1 MGEAIVITS
10 GKGGV
15 GKTTATLNI
24 GAALALKGAH
34 VMLVDTDIGLRNLD
48 VVMGLEER
56 IVYDLVDVVEG
67 RCRLRQALVEDPR
80 FFGRL
85 HLLPAAQTRD
95 KSVVTAQQMEALI
108 GQIKPSVDYVL
119 IDCPAGIEQG
129 FCNAVAGADS
139 AIVVTMP
146 EVSAVRDADRVIGLL
161 RAYDLPAPRLIIN
174 RVRPNMVRRG
184 DMMST
189 EDMLEM
195 LGVELLG
202 VIPDEETVIRA
213 GNLGQPVARGNT
225 PVSLAYRNIAARI
238 LGDDVP
244 IQQLRGQHRG
254 LLHRLLPR
262 FGGM

>member
-48 VVMGLEER
+48 VVMGLEDK
-56 IVYDLVDVVEG
+56 IVYD
-67 RCRLRQALVEDPR
+67 LVEDPR

-95 KSVVTAQQMEALI
+95 KNVVTADQMRALV
-108 GQIKPSVDYVL
+108 GELVQGADYVL

-129 FCNAVAGADS
+129 FQNAVAGANR
-139 AIVVTMP
+139 AVVVTMP
-146 EVSAVRDADRVIGLL
+146 EVSAVRDADRVIGIL
-161 RAYDLPAPRLIIN
+161 RAYDLPAPKLIIN
-174 RVRPNMVRRG
+174 RIRAGMVRRG

-189 EDMLEM
+189 SDMLEV
-195 LGVELLG
+195 LGCDLLG
-202 VIPDEETVIRA
+202 VIPDDETVIRA
-213 GNLGQPVARGNT
+213 GNLGEPVARGNT
-225 PVSLAYRNIAARI
+225 QVSLAYRNIASR
-238 LGDDVP
+238 LMGEEVP
-244 IQQLRGQHRG
+244 FQELTSAGFFRK
-254 LLHRLLPR
+254 LLLK
-262 FGGM
+262 FG

>member
-48 VVMGLEER
+48 VVMGLEDK

-67 RCRLRQALVEDPR
+67 KCRLRQALVEDPR

-95 KSVVTAQQMEALI
+95 KNVVTADQMRALV
-108 GQIKPSVDYVL
+108 GELVQGADYVL

-129 FCNAVAGADS
+129 FQNAVAGANR
-139 AIVVTMP
+139 AVVVTMP
-146 EVSAVRDADRVIGLL
+146 EVSAVRDADRVIGIL
-161 RAYDLPAPRLIIN
+161 RSYDLPAPKLIIN
-174 RVRPNMVRRG
+174 RIRAGMVRRG

-189 EDMLEM
+189 SDMLEV
-195 LGVELLG
+195 LGCDLLG
-202 VIPDEETVIRA
+202 VIPDDETVICA
-213 GNLGQPVARGNT
+213 GNLGEPVARGNT
-225 PVSLAYRNIAARI
+225 QVSLAYRNIASR
-238 LGDDVP
+238 LMGEEVP
-244 IQQLRGQHRG
+244 FQELTSAGFFRK
-254 LLHRLLPR
+254 LLLK
-262 FGGM
+262 FG

>member
-1 MGEAIVITS
+1 MQSIWEP
-10 GKGGV
+10 
-15 GKTTATLNI
+15 
-24 GAALALKGAH
+24 AALPSFPPLEGAVH
-34 VMLVDTDIGLRNLD
+34 TDVLIIGGGIAGIL
-48 VVMGLEER
+48 
-56 IVYDLVDVVEG
+56 
-67 RCRLRQALVEDPR
+67 CA
-80 FFGRL
+80 L
-85 HLLPAAQTRD
+85 HL
-95 KSVVTAQQMEALI
+95 QQA
-108 GQIKPSVDYVL
+108 GVDYVL

-174 RVRPNMVRRG
+174 RVRAGMVRRG

-195 LGVELLG
+195 LSVELLG

-225 PVSLAYRNIAARI
+225 PVSLAYRNIAARL
-238 LGDDVP
+238 LGDEVP
-244 IQQLRGQHRG
+244 VLSLHEQRGGFLR
-254 LLHRLLPR
+254 RLLPR
-262 FGGM
+262 RYGM

>member
-48 VVMGLEER
+48 VVMGLEDK

-67 RCRLRQALVEDPR
+67 KCRLRQALVEDPR

-85 HLLPAAQTRD
+85 YLLPAAQTRD
-95 KSVVTAQQMEALI
+95 KNVVTADQMRALV
-108 GQIKPSVDYVL
+108 GELVQGADYVL

-129 FCNAVAGADS
+129 FQNAVAGANR
-139 AIVVTMP
+139 AVVVTMP
-146 EVSAVRDADRVIGLL
+146 EVSAVRDADRVIGIL
-161 RAYDLPAPRLIIN
+161 RSYDLPAPRLIIN
-174 RVRPNMVRRG
+174 RIRAGMVRRG

-189 EDMLEM
+189 SDMLEV
-195 LGVELLG
+195 LGCDLLG
-202 VIPDEETVIRA
+202 VIPDDETVIRA
-213 GNLGQPVARGNT
+213 GNLGEPVARGNT
-225 PVSLAYRNIAARI
+225 QVSLAYRNIASR
-238 LGDDVP
+238 LMGEEVP
-244 IQQLRGQHRG
+244 FQELTSAGFFRK
-254 LLHRLLPR
+254 LLLK
-262 FGGM
+262 FG

>member
-108 GQIKPSVDYVL
+108 GQIQPSVDYVL

-174 RVRPNMVRRG
+174 RVRAGMVRRG

-189 EDMLEM
+189 EDILEM
-195 LGVELLG
+195 LSVELLG

-225 PVSLAYRNIAARI
+225 PVSLAYRNIAARL
-238 LGDDVP
+238 LGDEVP
-244 IQQLRGQHRG
+244 VLSLHEQRGGFLR
-254 LLHRLLPR
+254 RLLPR
-262 FGGM
+262 RYGM